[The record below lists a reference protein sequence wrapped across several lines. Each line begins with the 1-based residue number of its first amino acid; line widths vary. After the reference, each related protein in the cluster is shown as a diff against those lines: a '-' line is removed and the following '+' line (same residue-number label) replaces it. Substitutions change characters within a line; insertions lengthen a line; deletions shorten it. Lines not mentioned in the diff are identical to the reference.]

1 MIKLV
6 PDWMVNGIS
15 YVKKNAVSTHKKS
28 RIKSIE
34 IIEIIKYNLNSE
46 KSFLTTL

>member
-15 YVKKNAVSTHKKS
+15 YVKKKRRFDAQKEQNK
-28 RIKSIE
+28 I
-34 IIEIIKYNLNSE
+34 Y
-46 KSFLTTL
+46 